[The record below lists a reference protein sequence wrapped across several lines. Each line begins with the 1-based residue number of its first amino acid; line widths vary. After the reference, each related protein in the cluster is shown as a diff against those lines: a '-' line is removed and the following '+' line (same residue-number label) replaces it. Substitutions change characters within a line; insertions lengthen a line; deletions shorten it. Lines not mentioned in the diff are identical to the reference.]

1 VSLFIART
9 DRLGLVG
16 PNGAGKS
23 TLFGLILGEEK
34 PDTGTIEW
42 ERGADFGFLPQ
53 ESAPAGDETILHIA
67 TSGKKLEPT
76 EDDYDIDYTLE
87 PRARKILAGLGF
99 KEGDADKLAKTFS
112 GGWVMRAHLAR
123 LLVAEP
129 ALLLLDEP
137 TNHLDLEA
145 LLWFQD
151 YLTRYPGGL
160 VVISHDRAFL
170 NALCTGML
178 ELRAGTL
185 HYYHGNYDNF
195 LKEKEARKA
204 QQAAAFKN
212 QQREIA
218 HLQKF
223 VDRFGA
229 KASMASRAKSKEKQ
243 IERLQEVAVEEPTE
257 ELKRINFKFPQP
269 PRSGLK
275 VIELEHVQQAYGN
288 HVVYR
293 DLNFTAERGQ
303 RIVLVGP
310 NGAGKSTLLKIL
322 ADVIP
327 IQGGTRELGSN
338 VVPATSPR
346 TASITS
352 RPTLT
357 VFENVMSL
365 RTAENQLTE
374 QQARAIL
381 GAFLFRKDDVHKP
394 VSVLSGGEKSRLA
407 LARLLVKPPN
417 LLLMDEPTT
426 HLDIQSIDSLV
437 GALKNYEG
445 TLIFISHDVHFIK
458 ALAENVLH
466 VHSGRLTPYAGN
478 YDYYLEK
485 SKATDARAALTAG
498 FTDAAGARNR
508 GPAPEGRAQGPPT
521 SPQIPHAASSKP
533 KPITARDRPR
543 SASSASSIVD
553 QVGQLEKPVKL
564 RTRSQAGRDH
574 RRARGRSTQHSD
586 LRRQGQVPS
595 PQPRAERHRRS
606 DQRSPPPSEWEAA
619 ATEARGMGVPGA
631 PRQNIT
637 TTRDKMEPR
646 PVAAFLLRSDLFEVP
661 CHPAYRDGTAES
673 FPARSATGR
682 IADDRLRQ
690 HGIRLGQRRLI
701 VGMHEAKRPAGLHL
715 FAHLHQRADPH
726 RRINAVF
733 RLGAARPEAQGGQS
747 HAHRIDL
754 LHKPTGLRR
763 QRFLPARLRQL
774 RGIINDGHVA
784 ALRPDDLAKLRQ
796 RRAARNRLLELPAGR
811 RLVRRHAAHHQHL
824 RRRASA

>member
-1 VSLFIART
+1 MGTRRRFRLPTAR
-9 DRLGLVG
+9 
-16 PNGAGKS
+16 
-23 TLFGLILGEEK
+23 
-34 PDTGTIEW
+34 
-42 ERGADFGFLPQ
+42 ER
-53 ESAPAGDETILHIA
+53 PAGDETILFIA
-67 TSGKKLEPT
+67 TSGKKLEPD

-87 PRARKILAGLGF
+87 PRAKKILAGLGF
-99 KEGDADKLAKTFS
+99 KEGDALKLAKTFS

-178 ELRAGTL
+178 ELRSNTL

-204 QQAAAFKN
+204 QQAAAYKS

-218 HLQKF
+218 HLQVF

-243 IERLQEVAVEEPTE
+243 IERLKEVAVDEPSE
-257 ELKRINFKFPQP
+257 ELRKMNFKFPQP

-275 VIELEHVQQAYGN
+275 VIELEHVQQAYGE

-322 ADVIP
+322 ASVIP
-327 IQGGTRELGSN
+327 IDGGQRELGSN
-338 VVPATSPR
+338 VVPGYFAQNR
-346 TASITS
+346 LDNLDASM
-352 RPTLT
+352 T

-365 RTAENQLTE
+365 RTNENQLTE

-407 LARLLVKPPN
+407 LARILVKPPN

-445 TLIFISHDVHFIK
+445 TLIFISHDVHFIR
-458 ALAENVLH
+458 ALAETVLH

-485 SKATDARAALTAG
+485 SKAGDARAALTAG
-498 FTDAAGARNR
+498 FTDAR
-508 GPAPEGRAQGPPT
+508 PKQEEAPKFAAASQK
-521 SPQIPHAASSKP
+521 AASSARKP
-533 KPITARDRPR
+533 TANEIRKFREQVGRLEKIVSELDVKQAELAAELEAPETYSTPGKAQNLNRELT
-543 SASSASSIVD
+543 SVVD
-553 QVGQLEKPVKL
+553 QIA
-564 RTRSQAGRDH
+564 TA
-574 RRARGRSTQHSD
+574 TQ
-586 LRRQGQVPS
+586 
-595 PQPRAERHRRS
+595 
-606 DQRSPPPSEWEAA
+606 EWEKAA
-619 ATEARGMGVPGA
+619 SKLEE
-631 PRQNIT
+631 
-637 TTRDKMEPR
+637 MEK
-646 PVAAFLLRSDLFEVP
+646 A
-661 CHPAYRDGTAES
+661 
-673 FPARSATGR
+673 
-682 IADDRLRQ
+682 
-690 HGIRLGQRRLI
+690 
-701 VGMHEAKRPAGLHL
+701 
-715 FAHLHQRADPH
+715 
-726 RRINAVF
+726 
-733 RLGAARPEAQGGQS
+733 
-747 HAHRIDL
+747 
-754 LHKPTGLRR
+754 
-763 QRFLPARLRQL
+763 
-774 RGIINDGHVA
+774 
-784 ALRPDDLAKLRQ
+784 
-796 RRAARNRLLELPAGR
+796 
-811 RLVRRHAAHHQHL
+811 
-824 RRRASA
+824 

>member
-1 VSLFIART
+1 MLTLANVSKSYGTRELFAEVSLFIART
-9 DRLGLVG
+9 DRLGFVG

-23 TLFGLILGEEK
+23 TLFGLILGEER

-42 ERGADFGFLPQ
+42 ERGADFGYLPQ

-67 TSGKKLEPT
+67 TSGKKLEPD
-76 EDDYDIDYTLE
+76 ENDWDIDYTLE

-178 ELRAGTL
+178 ELRAGRL

-195 LKEKEARKA
+195 LSEKEARKE

-243 IERLQEVAVEEPTE
+243 IERLEAVAVEEPAE
-257 ELKRINFKFPQP
+257 ELKRIHFKFPQP

-275 VIELEHVQQAYGN
+275 VIELAHVRQAYGD
-288 HVVYR
+288 HVVYE

-303 RIVLVGP
+303 RLVLVGP

-327 IQGGTRELGSN
+327 IQGGVRELGSN
-338 VVPATSPR
+338 VVPGYFAQNR
-346 TASITS
+346 IDNLHAEV
-352 RPTLT
+352 T
-357 VFENVMSL
+357 VFENVMEL
-365 RTAENQLTE
+365 RTNENQLTE

-426 HLDIQSIDSLV
+426 HLDIQSIDALI
-437 GALKNYEG
+437 GALKAYEG
-445 TLIFISHDVHFIK
+445 TFIFISHDVHFIRQLD
-458 ALAENVLH
+458 AHVLH
-466 VHSGRLTPYAGN
+466 VHSGRLTQYAGN

-485 SKATDARAALTAG
+485 SKSTDARAALTAG
-498 FTDAAGARNR
+498 FTDARPKA
-508 GPAPEGRAQGPPT
+508 T
-521 SPQIPHAASSKP
+521 VAAANPKSKTEQP
-533 KPITARDRPR
+533 KSTRL
-543 SASSASSIVD
+543 SANEIRKFREH
-553 QVGQLEKPVKL
+553 VGQLEKKVVELEAK
-564 RTRSQAGRDH
+564 QADITAALEDPGTYADKGKFH
-574 RRARGRSTQHSD
+574 HLNKELSAI
-586 LRRQGQVPS
+586 V
-595 PQPRAERHRRS
+595 
-606 DQRSPPPSEWEAA
+606 DQIANATKEWEEA
-619 ATEARGMGVPGA
+619 AT
-631 PRQNIT
+631 
-637 TTRDKMEPR
+637 
-646 PVAAFLLRSDLFEVP
+646 
-661 CHPAYRDGTAES
+661 
-673 FPARSATGR
+673 
-682 IADDRLRQ
+682 
-690 HGIRLGQRRLI
+690 
-701 VGMHEAKRPAGLHL
+701 
-715 FAHLHQRADPH
+715 
-726 RRINAVF
+726 
-733 RLGAARPEAQGGQS
+733 
-747 HAHRIDL
+747 
-754 LHKPTGLRR
+754 
-763 QRFLPARLRQL
+763 
-774 RGIINDGHVA
+774 
-784 ALRPDDLAKLRQ
+784 KLTEIEQ
-796 RRAARNRLLELPAGR
+796 A
-811 RLVRRHAAHHQHL
+811 
-824 RRRASA
+824 

>member
-1 VSLFIART
+1 MLTIADVSKSYGTRELFAEVSLFIART

-42 ERGADFGFLPQ
+42 ERGADFGYLPQ

-76 EDDYDIDYTLE
+76 DDDYDIDYTLE
-87 PRARKILAGLGF
+87 PRAKKILAGLGF

-123 LLVAEP
+123 LLVREP
-129 ALLLLDEP
+129 SLLLLDEP

-145 LLWFQD
+145 LLWFQE

-178 ELRAGTL
+178 ELRSGRL
-185 HYYHGNYDNF
+185 QYYHGNYDNF
-195 LKEKEARKA
+195 LTEKEARKD
-204 QQAAAFKN
+204 QQASAYKN

-288 HVVYR
+288 HVVYK

-303 RIVLVGP
+303 RIVLIGP

-327 IQGGTRELGSN
+327 IQGGVRELGSN
-338 VVPATSPR
+338 VVCGYFAQNRLDNLDAGS
-346 TASITS
+346 
-352 RPTLT
+352 T

-365 RTAENQLTE
+365 RTNENQLTE

-407 LARLLVKPPN
+407 LARILVKPPN

-426 HLDIQSIDSLV
+426 HLDIQSIDALI
-437 GALKNYEG
+437 GALKNFEG
-445 TLIFISHDVHFIK
+445 TFIFISHDVHFIRQ
-458 ALAENVLH
+458 LAETVLH

-485 SKATDARAALTAG
+485 SKSGDARAALTAG
-498 FTDAAGARNR
+498 FTDARPKQATAAPSAPKTTAA
-508 GPAPEGRAQGPPT
+508 PAA
-521 SPQIPHAASSKP
+521 K
-533 KPITARDRPR
+533 K
-543 SASSASSIVD
+543 SSANEIRKFREE
-553 QVGQLEKPVKL
+553 VGQLEKKVVELEAK
-564 RTRSQAGRDH
+564 QAEITGALEDPASYADKGKFH
-574 RRARGRSTQHSD
+574 HLNLELST
-586 LRRQGQVPS
+586 VV
-595 PQPRAERHRRS
+595 
-606 DQRSPPPSEWEAA
+606 DQLTAANLAWEK
-619 ATEARGMGVPGA
+619 ATEKLAE
-631 PRQNIT
+631 
-637 TTRDKMEPR
+637 ME
-646 PVAAFLLRSDLFEVP
+646 
-661 CHPAYRDGTAES
+661 
-673 FPARSATGR
+673 
-682 IADDRLRQ
+682 
-690 HGIRLGQRRLI
+690 
-701 VGMHEAKRPAGLHL
+701 K
-715 FAHLHQRADPH
+715 
-726 RRINAVF
+726 
-733 RLGAARPEAQGGQS
+733 
-747 HAHRIDL
+747 
-754 LHKPTGLRR
+754 
-763 QRFLPARLRQL
+763 
-774 RGIINDGHVA
+774 
-784 ALRPDDLAKLRQ
+784 
-796 RRAARNRLLELPAGR
+796 
-811 RLVRRHAAHHQHL
+811 
-824 RRRASA
+824 

>member
-1 VSLFIART
+1 MLTIADVSKSYGTRELFSDVSLFIART
-9 DRLGLVG
+9 DRLGLIG

-23 TLFGLILGEEK
+23 TLFGLILGEER

-53 ESAPAGDETILHIA
+53 ESAPAGEETILHIA

-76 EDDYDIDYTLE
+76 EDDFDIDYTLE
-87 PRARKILAGLGF
+87 PRAKKILAGLGF

-145 LLWFQD
+145 LLWFQE

-195 LKEKEARKA
+195 LQEKEARKS
-204 QQAAAFKN
+204 QQAALFKN

-243 IERLQEVAVEEPTE
+243 IERLEAVAIEEPHE

-322 ADVIP
+322 AGTIP
-327 IQGGTRELGSN
+327 IQGGTVELGSN
-338 VVPATSPR
+338 VVPGYFAQNR
-346 TASITS
+346 MDNLD
-352 RPTLT
+352 PTLT

-365 RTAENQLTE
+365 RTNENQLTE

-394 VSVLSGGEKSRLA
+394 IGVLSGGEKSRLA
-407 LARLLVKPPN
+407 LARILVKPPN

-426 HLDIQSIDSLV
+426 HLDIQSIDSLIT
-437 GALKNYEG
+437 ALKAYEG
-445 TLIFISHDVHFIK
+445 TLIFISHDVHFIR
-458 ALAENVLH
+458 ALASNVLH
-466 VHSGRLTPYAGN
+466 VHSGRLTPYAGD

-485 SKATDARAALTAG
+485 SKATDARSALTAG
-498 FTDAAGARNR
+498 FTDARPVQQKAA
-508 GPAPEGRAQGPPT
+508 PAAAPAAK
-521 SPQIPHAASSKP
+521 AASAPGGKKATP
-533 KPITARDRPR
+533 NEIRKFREH
-543 SASSASSIVD
+543 
-553 QVGQLEKPVKL
+553 VGQLEKKVSELETKQNEITAALEDPASYADKGKFHHL
-564 RTRSQAGRDH
+564 NREL
-574 RRARGRSTQHSD
+574 STI
-586 LRRQGQVPS
+586 V
-595 PQPRAERHRRS
+595 
-606 DQRSPPPSEWEAA
+606 DQIASATSEWETA
-619 ATEARGMGVPGA
+619 ATKLAE
-631 PRQNIT
+631 
-637 TTRDKMEPR
+637 MEK
-646 PVAAFLLRSDLFEVP
+646 D
-661 CHPAYRDGTAES
+661 
-673 FPARSATGR
+673 
-682 IADDRLRQ
+682 
-690 HGIRLGQRRLI
+690 
-701 VGMHEAKRPAGLHL
+701 
-715 FAHLHQRADPH
+715 
-726 RRINAVF
+726 
-733 RLGAARPEAQGGQS
+733 
-747 HAHRIDL
+747 
-754 LHKPTGLRR
+754 
-763 QRFLPARLRQL
+763 
-774 RGIINDGHVA
+774 
-784 ALRPDDLAKLRQ
+784 
-796 RRAARNRLLELPAGR
+796 
-811 RLVRRHAAHHQHL
+811 
-824 RRRASA
+824 

>member
-1 VSLFIART
+1 MLTLADVSKSYGTRELFAEVSLFIART

-23 TLFGLILGEEK
+23 TLFSLILGEEK
-34 PDTGTIEW
+34 ADTGTIEW

-67 TSGKKLEPT
+67 TSGKKLEPD
-76 EDDYDIDYTLE
+76 EDDWDIDYTLE

-178 ELRAGTL
+178 ELRSGRL
-185 HYYHGNYDNF
+185 NYYHGNYDSY
-195 LKEKEARKA
+195 LKEKDDRKL
-204 QQAAAFKN
+204 QQVALFKN

-243 IERLQEVAVEEPTE
+243 IERLQEVAVEEPHE

-275 VIELEHVQQAYGN
+275 VIELKNIQQAYGT

-327 IQGGTRELGSN
+327 TQGGARELGSN
-338 VVPATSPR
+338 VVPGYFAQNRLDNLKPE
-346 TASITS
+346 
-352 RPTLT
+352 LT
-357 VFENVMSL
+357 VFENVMEL
-365 RTAENQLTE
+365 RTNENQLTE

-394 VSVLSGGEKSRLA
+394 IGVLSGGEKSRLA

-426 HLDIQSIDSLV
+426 HLDIASIDALI
-437 GALKNYEG
+437 GALKTYEG

-458 ALAENVLH
+458 ALAETVLH

-485 SKATDARAALTAG
+485 SKASDARAALTSG
-498 FTDAAGARNR
+498 LSDARPVQQKAAPAAAKPAAPAAKK
-508 GPAPEGRAQGPPT
+508 PAPAEIRKFRE
-521 SPQIPHAASSKP
+521 H
-533 KPITARDRPR
+533 
-543 SASSASSIVD
+543 
-553 QVGQLEKPVKL
+553 VGQLEKKVVDLEAK
-564 RTRSQAGRDH
+564 QAEITADLEAPETYADKGKFHHLNREL
-574 RRARGRSTQHSD
+574 STVVDEIS
-586 LRRQGQVPS
+586 
-595 PQPRAERHRRS
+595 AATAAWE
-606 DQRSPPPSEWEAA
+606 EAA
-619 ATEARGMGVPGA
+619 SKLAE
-631 PRQNIT
+631 
-637 TTRDKMEPR
+637 MEQP
-646 PVAAFLLRSDLFEVP
+646 
-661 CHPAYRDGTAES
+661 
-673 FPARSATGR
+673 
-682 IADDRLRQ
+682 
-690 HGIRLGQRRLI
+690 
-701 VGMHEAKRPAGLHL
+701 
-715 FAHLHQRADPH
+715 
-726 RRINAVF
+726 
-733 RLGAARPEAQGGQS
+733 
-747 HAHRIDL
+747 
-754 LHKPTGLRR
+754 
-763 QRFLPARLRQL
+763 
-774 RGIINDGHVA
+774 
-784 ALRPDDLAKLRQ
+784 
-796 RRAARNRLLELPAGR
+796 
-811 RLVRRHAAHHQHL
+811 
-824 RRRASA
+824 